1 MIFVCFGNVPAYL
14 TFTRMAK
21 AVDQLASMLDEE
33 VFVQSGNATYEFHY
47 AKAVPFL
54 CHDDMI
60 RKMQESSVVIVHGG
74 WGSISEASDLG
85 CKIVAIPRLR
95 GKEHNHDQWQLVK
108 ALEQSNVL
116 FCCDDEQDLPALVEK
131 ARSHEFSPIQY
142 GDASK
147 IINDFIA
154 RIK

>member
-14 TFTRMAK
+14 TFMRMAK
-21 AVDQLASMLDEE
+21 AVDALAASTDEE
-33 VFVQSGNATYEFHY
+33 VFVQSGNAVYEFRH
-47 AKAVPFL
+47 ARAVPFL
-54 CHDDMI
+54 CHEEMT

-85 CKIVAIPRLR
+85 CKIVAMPRIK

-108 ALEQSNVL
+108 ALEHANVL
-116 FCCDDEQDLPALVEK
+116 FCCENEKDLPALVEQ
-131 ARSHEFSPIQY
+131 ARTHQFSPIQY

-147 IINDFIA
+147 VINEFISSL
-154 RIK
+154 